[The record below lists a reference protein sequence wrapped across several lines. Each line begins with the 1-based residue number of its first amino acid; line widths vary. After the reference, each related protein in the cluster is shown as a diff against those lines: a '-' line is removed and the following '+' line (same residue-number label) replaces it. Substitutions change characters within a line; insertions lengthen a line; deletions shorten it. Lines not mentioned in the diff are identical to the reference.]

1 MKKTN
6 NEKIR
11 NKINK
16 KTEID
21 KKVEYIKKKYLK

>member
-1 MKKTN
+1 VTHVKNLKKS
-6 NEKIR
+6 K

-21 KKVEYIKKKYLK
+21 TWRWL